1 MVSLPRKALGNMA
14 GLNWE
19 APVKRLGVS
28 AVVVIGVVLSS
39 VVPASAST
47 AWRVQPVPKPP
58 GSTLLGGVSCPV
70 RGNCTAVGFSTAHGN
85 PHALAEHWDGSTWAI
100 QPVPGPAGAVQTIL
114 DGLSCTSATSCTAVG
129 TYYPQPTPGVGYLP
143 LAEHWDGT
151 RWAIQ
156 PTPIPAGSPQAQLSA
171 VSCASATS
179 CTAVGFYYVDA
190 GGNSG
195 PLAEHWNGAR
205 WAIQHVPLPALASGG
220 TLRGVS
226 CPTTSDCTAAGSY
239 DTFNQNTGL
248 FAARWNGTRWTS
260 QVLPH
265 PAGNYF
271 LLGPVSCWQ
280 PGRCVAVGGAFNG
293 STGRPEES
301 IVERQTGT
309 SWALQHDAAPAHT
322 TLGGVACPSARSCT
336 AVGGDVRT
344 WPPPSPGTTVAE
356 HWDGTSWALQA
367 APRRPGRTARH

>member
-1 MVSLPRKALGNMA
+1 M
-14 GLNWE
+14 
-19 APVKRLGVS
+19 
-28 AVVVIGVVLSS
+28 
-39 VVPASAST
+39 
-47 AWRVQPVPKPP
+47 
-58 GSTLLGGVSCPV
+58 
-70 RGNCTAVGFSTAHGN
+70 
-85 PHALAEHWDGSTWAI
+85 
-100 QPVPGPAGAVQTIL
+100 QTIL
-114 DGLSCTSATSCTAVG
+114 DGLSCSSATSCTAVG

-195 PLAEHWNGAR
+195 PLAEHWNGTR

-220 TLRGVS
+220 TLRGVVL
-226 CPTTSDCTAAGSY
+226 PTTSDCTAAGSY
-239 DTFNQNTGL
+239 NTFNQNTGL

-336 AVGGDVRT
+336 AVGGDVLT
-344 WPPPSPGTTVAE
+344 WPPPSPAPPWPSTGTGPAGPSRLPPAARDVRR
-356 HWDGTSWALQA
+356 GTERGLLPRSGVLHGGRVLRDARQPYRQA
-367 APRRPGRTARH
+367 AGRARGLAARRARHVRCPPRRPRSAHSRETA